1 MDEFD
6 LIHRFFAQ
14 ERYGDTVIEGVGD
27 DGAVLRPRTGRD
39 LVSVVDT
46 SVANVHFPES
56 LAPADVGYRAVAVN
70 LSDIA
75 AMGATP
81 RWMLLALTLP
91 ESDLEWLS
99 EFSAGLF
106 EAAAEYEVDLVGGDT
121 TSGDS
126 LVISI
131 HMLGDAVPEKIIRRD
146 GAGAGDELWLS
157 GSTGDAAAGLRLL
170 GASGARN
177 DNAEYLIGRFC
188 RPLPRIT
195 VGQAIADF
203 ATAAIDVSDGLY
215 ADLQKMVE
223 SSGVAATLDL
233 GLVPQSSALRELFQN
248 EAQSLSLSGGDDY
261 ELCFSVPAEKSEN
274 VSRVAQDTGVALT
287 RIGEISEGSG
297 VVCYL
302 DGATVPFDDSGY
314 RHFAEDK
321 A

>member
-14 ERYGDTVIEGVGD
+14 EPYGDAVIEGIGD
-27 DGAVLRPRTGRD
+27 DGAVLRPRAGRD

-46 SVANVHFPES
+46 SVATVHFPEL
-56 LAPADVGYRAVAVN
+56 LAPADVGFRAVAVN

-91 ESDLEWLS
+91 ESDVEWLS

-131 HMLGDAVPEKIIRRD
+131 HMLGDVHPEKVIRRD
-146 GAGAGDELWLS
+146 GATAGDQLWLS

-170 GASGARN
+170 EESDARN
-177 DNAEYLIGRFC
+177 DNTEYLIRRFC
-188 RPLPRIT
+188 RPRARIA

-215 ADLQKMVE
+215 ADLEKMAD
-223 SSGVAATLDL
+223 SSGVAASLDL
-233 GLVPQSSALRELFQN
+233 GLLPQSGALRELFQN
-248 EAQSLSLSGGDDY
+248 DAQSLSLSGGDDY
-261 ELCFSVPAEKSEN
+261 ELCFSAPVGKTES
-274 VSRVAQDTGVALT
+274 VLRVAQETGVALT
-287 RIGEISEGSG
+287 RIGEISQGSG
-297 VVCYL
+297 IVCLL
-302 DGATVPFDDSGY
+302 DGTTVPFDDSGY
-314 RHFAEDK
+314 RHFPENK